1 MTYGAEVTD
10 DVHSSRPATG
20 ADLDPQF
27 RALLDTL
34 AANGALPLVRGSA
47 VDTREHYRNLS
58 LARRGADYVP
68 FPVAGVEDDE
78 IDGPAGPIRIRVYR
92 PVDDRGGVVTYLHG
106 GGWVL
111 GDLDTHDPVC
121 RKVAGETGSVVVAV
135 DYRLAPEHP
144 HPVPLGD
151 AVAGLRWTHAAFP
164 DRPLAV
170 AGDSAGASLAAG
182 VAILARD
189 EGIPL
194 AAQLL
199 WYPSTDPT
207 QSSLSVRDNAEGY
220 FLTASDMRWFYEQ
233 YLPGGSDD
241 PLVDLQHADVT
252 GVAPAVV
259 ATAQFDPLRDEG
271 DAYAAR
277 LRAAGVPV
285 THVPGPGLIHG
296 YAAFIGLVAAADA
309 AGATALGALADL
321 LKPAP

>member
-1 MTYGAEVTD
+1 MTD
-10 DVHSSRPATG
+10 DVPAP
-20 ADLDPQF
+20 ALDPRF
-27 RALLDTL
+27 RTVLDTL
-34 AANGALPLVRGSA
+34 EANGALPLIRGSA
-47 VDTREHYRNLS
+47 VETREHYRALS

-68 FPVAGVEDDE
+68 FPVADVADDE

-92 PVDDRGGVVTYLHG
+92 PLDDRGGVVTYLHG
-106 GGWVL
+106 GGWVV

-121 RKVAGETGSVVVAV
+121 RKVAGVTGSVVVAV

-151 AVAGLRWTHAAFP
+151 AMAGLRWTRTAFP

-182 VAILARD
+182 AALVARD

-207 QSSLSVRDNAEGY
+207 QSSPSVRENGEGY

-233 YLPGGSDD
+233 YLPGGSTD
-241 PLVDLQHADVT
+241 PLVDLQHADVS

-271 DAYAAR
+271 DAYAER
-277 LRAAGVPV
+277 LRAAGVTV

-296 YAAFIGLVAAADA
+296 YAAFIGLVPAADT

-321 LKPAP
+321 LTTARTG